1 MRSNEIA
8 VRFLEAFAKDEA
20 FPGGLSFRTALK
32 QSGLDLSTDSL
43 GRIDTLLDEVKRRY
57 QLSPEAFYQRKANQ
71 NFLLFLAFYFGMVV
85 AEQIQAQIEWL
96 TYEEMIAR
104 IPDNGPLYP
113 HCFGT
118 SFTCIL
124 HRPQSSTF
132 FVPLHSIENRLF
144 EDEARKSVKLT
155 GEKII
160 QNANAANF

>member
-1 MRSNEIA
+1 MHSNEVA
-8 VRFLEAFAKDEA
+8 VRFLEAFAKDDE

-32 QSGLDLSTDSL
+32 QSGLDLSLDSL

-57 QLSPEAFYQRKANQ
+57 QLSPEVFYQRSANR
-71 NFLLFLAFYFGMVV
+71 NFLLFLAFYFGMLV
-85 AEQIQAQIEWL
+85 AERIQAQIEWL
-96 TYEEMIAR
+96 TYEEMLVR
-104 IPDNGPLYP
+104 IPDNAPLYP
-113 HCFGT
+113 LCFGT

-124 HRPQSSTF
+124 HRQQDSTF
-132 FVPLHSIENRLF
+132 FVPLNSIENRLF